1 MASPMFMTEPRNPL
15 PALERLPGWWLG
27 KAELRRMLARDARE
41 QRLHEIA
48 EEHLRAAT
56 EYERRAISLVIT

>member
-1 MASPMFMTEPRNPL
+1 MTPVTESRNPL

-27 KAELRRMLARDARE
+27 KAITRRMLARDAQER
-41 QRLHEIA
+41 RLSEVA

-56 EYERRAISLVIT
+56 EYERRAVALVIV